1 MPRSAGCKSSNSDSA
16 VPLDA
21 VRIRRM
27 RRAIQ
32 TSVCSG
38 RDWGHA
44 DFPKQMPI
52 RARQLRVNQMWVRT
66 TEAVPTYS
74 WKKESYV
81 TSLSCAEMFTQKRK
95 LKIRNEAEHPK
106 RKK

>member
-1 MPRSAGCKSSNSDSA
+1 MSAGCKSSNSDSA

-52 RARQLRVNQMWVRT
+52 RARQLRVNQIPRRVEGRRMLTSACRT
-66 TEAVPTYS
+66 RTRRPENITKYRERPG
-74 WKKESYV
+74 
-81 TSLSCAEMFTQKRK
+81 
-95 LKIRNEAEHPK
+95 KIS
-106 RKK
+106 